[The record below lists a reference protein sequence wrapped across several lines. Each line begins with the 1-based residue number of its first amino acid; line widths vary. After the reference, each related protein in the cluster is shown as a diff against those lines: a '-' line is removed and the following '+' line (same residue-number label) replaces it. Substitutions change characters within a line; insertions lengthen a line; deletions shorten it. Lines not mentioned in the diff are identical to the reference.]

1 MSSKL
6 ISEWAGQTAPTAPLD
21 QFIEGPLQQIEAAR
35 AALHSPSL
43 VRTGGP
49 GGSMRQYSDLAAK
62 QPGRKCL
69 SRTQMAEPY
78 ELSQDLLDKQM
89 EMLGSRYGGLN
100 SATDAANTI
109 QRAYRRYSMM
119 KKFAAITSAAQV
131 KNENRLSKRFQ
142 GQHSQHSQHT
152 VRHVVGQDGVDS
164 SSGLSMH
171 SSHLAGQLGGQLGG
185 QVGGHHHTCSSLAGK
200 VDRHFTTANC
210 QPGQP
215 VVPWPQHTPHHHI
228 GVRPGI
234 SLEDDSHS
242 DAEIQSFPIDYLPDR
257 SALACSRSGQARLV
271 PGRSLGPSH
280 AHCANCGSGQAL
292 PSHHNHRNSSKVKRA
307 PDVPKRT
314 VSRLTSLD
322 VGESSELYPRQDQRV
337 TVSAPHSRNSSSH
350 SSPRVPT
357 QQNNKARP
365 GQPSPASQNNI
376 PSRPKDVY
384 HTNYAVNE
392 VIRKRHYRTGLNIF
406 NKKPER
412 GVHYLIG
419 KGFLDN
425 SPSAVA
431 RFLMTRKG
439 LAKQMIGEYLG
450 NISSPFNQS
459 ILHAFANEMD
469 FSNMPIDMA
478 LRKFQTYFR

>member
-1 MSSKL
+1 
-6 ISEWAGQTAPTAPLD
+6 
-21 QFIEGPLQQIEAAR
+21 
-35 AALHSPSL
+35 
-43 VRTGGP
+43 
-49 GGSMRQYSDLAAK
+49 MRQYPDMATK

-78 ELSQDLLDKQM
+78 ELSQDLLDKQL

-100 SATDAANTI
+100 AATDAANTI
-109 QRAYRRYSMM
+109 QRAYRRYIMM

-142 GQHSQHSQHT
+142 GYPGLVMKGGVQHT
-152 VRHVVGQDGVDS
+152 VRHVGQDSVDS

-171 SSHLAGQLGGQLGG
+171 STHLHS
-185 QVGGHHHTCSSLAGK
+185 GHHHPCGASVAGK
-200 VDRHFTTANC
+200 VEHTRHFTTANSQTGHHPALSTVNC
-210 QPGQP
+210 QTGHHSALSTVNCQTGHHP
-215 VVPWPQHTPHHHI
+215 VHPWPQNTPHHHI

-242 DAEIQSFPIDYLPDR
+242 DAEIQSFPIDYLPER
-257 SALACSRSGQARLV
+257 SALACSRSGQARLL

-292 PSHHNHRNSSKVKRA
+292 PSHHNHRNSGKTRRAPA

-337 TVSAPHSRNSSSH
+337 TLSAPHSRNSSSH
-350 SSPRVPT
+350 SSPRV
-357 QQNNKARP
+357 RP
-365 GQPSPASQNNI
+365 GQPSPASQTNT
-376 PSRPKDVY
+376 PTRPKDVY

-412 GVHYLIG
+412 GIHYLIG

-425 SPSAVA
+425 SPAAVA

-469 FSNMPIDMA
+469 FSNLPIDLA

>member
-1 MSSKL
+1 M
-6 ISEWAGQTAPTAPLD
+6 
-21 QFIEGPLQQIEAAR
+21 
-35 AALHSPSL
+35 
-43 VRTGGP
+43 
-49 GGSMRQYSDLAAK
+49 
-62 QPGRKCL
+62 
-69 SRTQMAEPY
+69 
-78 ELSQDLLDKQM
+78 
-89 EMLGSRYGGLN
+89 
-100 SATDAANTI
+100 
-109 QRAYRRYSMM
+109 
-119 KKFAAITSAAQV
+119 
-131 KNENRLSKRFQ
+131 
-142 GQHSQHSQHT
+142 
-152 VRHVVGQDGVDS
+152 
-164 SSGLSMH
+164 
-171 SSHLAGQLGGQLGG
+171 
-185 QVGGHHHTCSSLAGK
+185 
-200 VDRHFTTANC
+200 
-210 QPGQP
+210 
-215 VVPWPQHTPHHHI
+215 
-228 GVRPGI
+228 

-257 SALACSRSGQARLV
+257 SALACSRSGQARLL

-292 PSHHNHRNSSKVKRA
+292 PSHHNHRNSAKTRRAPA

-322 VGESSELYPRQDQRV
+322 VGESSELYPRQTDQRV
-337 TVSAPHSRNSSSH
+337 TLSAPHSRNSSSH
-350 SSPRVPT
+350 SSPRVR
-357 QQNNKARP
+357 Q
-365 GQPSPASQNNI
+365 GQPSPATQNI
-376 PSRPKDVY
+376 PSRPKDVF
-384 HTNYAVNE
+384 HSNYAVNE

-412 GVHYLIG
+412 GIHYLIG

-478 LRKFQTYFR
+478 LRKFQTYFRYLQTTLTISLLYSIIYVRMPGEAQKIERLMEIFSHRFVVCNPEMSAKLNSTDSIFILAFAIILLNTDLHTPNLKPEKRMKVEDFVRNLRGIDDGSDIDE